1 MDTPLFTA
9 TPYVIRRFSREE
21 SPLDFELALS
31 LRMEVFVEE
40 QAVPEDEEQDDG
52 DDEAVHWLVLN
63 TYTLE
68 TIATARMLPYQEG
81 CQMRPV
87 AKIGR
92 VAVKRSI
99 RGRRLGELVM
109 KEVMETVAE
118 QGYEQAILDAQ
129 VQALPFYE
137 KLGFVAEG
145 DEFMDAGIPHYRMR
159 CVLN

>member
-40 QAVPEDEEQDDG
+40 QAVPEEEELDG
-52 DDEAVHWLVLN
+52 KDDEAIHWLVLN

-68 TIATARMLPYQEG
+68 TIATARMLPCQEG
-81 CQMRPV
+81 CQLRPV

-92 VAVKRSI
+92 VAVKRSM

-109 KEVMETVAE
+109 QEVLETVAE
-118 QGYEQAILDAQ
+118 QGYDQAILDAQ

-137 KLGFVAEG
+137 KLGFVVEG